1 MVRTYME
8 MKREKH
14 FQEWMKKD
22 LTFVSLV
29 CAATT
34 ILFSLSLYLLLSL

>member
-1 MVRTYME
+1 MDRTYTE
-8 MKREKH
+8 MKKEKQ
-14 FQEWMKKD
+14 FLEWMKKD